1 MSVSLDQFTNA
12 FDPQKN
18 GAADA
23 FNPNFNGFNDSVAN
37 TQMLIDR
44 SNEQAKYDF
53 SKQGSA
59 ENFQKYMDFQMNNF
73 NTVVDGLTP
82 VVTKVGETAG
92 TIVGATTKSLFGS
105 LGITT
110 PMLVGMVCV
119 GLFIVLKK

>member
-1 MSVSLDQFTNA
+1 MSVSLEQFNNA
-12 FDPQKN
+12 FDPSKN
-18 GAADA
+18 GTADA
-23 FNPNFNGFNDSVAN
+23 FNPNNNGFNDSVAN

-44 SNEQAKYDF
+44 SNQQAKYDF